1 MYLSGTVDEGKRG
14 VVVWNSY
21 HNGTK
26 TVTADA
32 TTSLSRS
39 LTRKVE
45 TVSMLRREVA
55 GWRSRHETVA
65 LVPTMGSLHPGH
77 LALVE
82 EGRRRCRRLVV
93 SIFVNP
99 KQFGPNEDF
108 ARYPRRIPEDIE
120 KLAAIGVD
128 LVFLPSVDEMFPNGF
143 ATTVK
148 VNLLSDDLCGLSRP
162 SHFPGVA
169 TVVTKLLMQ
178 CQPDVVLLGEKDYQQ
193 LQVVRA
199 LVRDLD
205 IPVTVVAVPTVR
217 EPDGLAMSSRN
228 DFLGESE
235 RQVATRF
242 AAVLV
247 TVSAR
252 LTAGEPVLEA
262 LDWGRR
268 ELDNLGV
275 NTLEYLEL
283 RDAATLLPVD
293 ALRSESR
300 LLAAV
305 RIGPTRLIDNLLVAP
320 VG

>member
-1 MYLSGTVDEGKRG
+1 M
-14 VVVWNSY
+14 
-21 HNGTK
+21 
-26 TVTADA
+26 
-32 TTSLSRS
+32 
-39 LTRKVE
+39 
-45 TVSMLRREVA
+45 
-55 GWRSRHETVA
+55 
-65 LVPTMGSLHPGH
+65 
-77 LALVE
+77 
-82 EGRRRCRRLVV
+82 V

-99 KQFGPNEDF
+99 KQFGPGEDF
-108 ARYPRRIPEDIE
+108 ERYPRLASKDIQ

-128 LVFLPSVDEMFPNGF
+128 IVFLPSVDEMFPKEF

-148 VNLLSDDLCGLSRP
+148 VNLLSDDLCGRTRS

-178 CQPDVVLLGEKDYQQ
+178 CQPDVALFGEKDYQQ
-193 LQVVRA
+193 LQVIRA

-205 IPVTVVAVPTVR
+205 IPVTVIAVPTVR
-217 EPDGLAMSSRN
+217 ESDGLAMSSRN
-228 DFLGESE
+228 DFLGKSE

-252 LTAGEPVLEA
+252 LTAGEPVPDA
-262 LDWGRR
+262 LAWGRR
-268 ELDNLGV
+268 ELGNVGV
-275 NTLEYLEL
+275 NALEYLEL
-283 RDAATLLPVD
+283 RDATTLLPVD
-293 ALRSESR
+293 AVKSESR

>member
-1 MYLSGTVDEGKRG
+1 MS
-14 VVVWNSY
+14 
-21 HNGTK
+21 
-26 TVTADA
+26 A
-32 TTSLSRS
+32 
-39 LTRKVE
+39 
-45 TVSMLRREVA
+45 LRREVA
-55 GWRSRHETVA
+55 GWRSRQETVA

-82 EGRRRCRRLVV
+82 EGRRRCRRSVV

-99 KQFGPNEDF
+99 KQFGPGEDF
-108 ARYPRRIPEDIE
+108 ERYPRLASKDIQ

-128 LVFLPSVDEMFPNGF
+128 IVFLPSVDEMFPKEF

-148 VNLLSDDLCGLSRP
+148 VNLLSDDLCGRTRS

-178 CQPDVVLLGEKDYQQ
+178 CQPDVALFGEKDYQQ
-193 LQVVRA
+193 LQVIRA

-205 IPVTVVAVPTVR
+205 IPVTVIAVPTVR
-217 EPDGLAMSSRN
+217 ESDGLAMSSRN
-228 DFLGESE
+228 DFLGKSE

-252 LTAGEPVLEA
+252 LTAGEPVPDA
-262 LDWGRR
+262 LAWGRR
-268 ELDNLGV
+268 ELGNVGV
-275 NTLEYLEL
+275 NALEYLEL
-283 RDAATLLPVD
+283 RDATTLLPVD
-293 ALRSESR
+293 AVKSESR

>member
-1 MYLSGTVDEGKRG
+1 MTADESTSLPCSPIRR
-14 VVVWNSY
+14 V
-21 HNGTK
+21 K
-26 TVTADA
+26 TVSA
-32 TTSLSRS
+32 
-39 LTRKVE
+39 
-45 TVSMLRREVA
+45 LRREVA
-55 GWRSRHETVA
+55 GWRSRQETVA

-82 EGRRRCRRLVV
+82 EGRRRCRRSVV

-99 KQFGPNEDF
+99 KQFGPGEDF
-108 ARYPRRIPEDIE
+108 ERYPRLASKDIQ

-128 LVFLPSVDEMFPNGF
+128 IVFLPSVDEMFPKEF

-148 VNLLSDDLCGLSRP
+148 VNLLSDDLCGRTRS

-178 CQPDVVLLGEKDYQQ
+178 CQPDVALFGEKDYQQ
-193 LQVVRA
+193 LQVIRA

-205 IPVTVVAVPTVR
+205 IPVTVIAVPTVR
-217 EPDGLAMSSRN
+217 ESDGLAMSSRN
-228 DFLGESE
+228 DFLGKSE

-252 LTAGEPVLEA
+252 LTAGEPVPDA
-262 LDWGRR
+262 LAWGRR
-268 ELDNLGV
+268 ELGNVGV
-275 NTLEYLEL
+275 NALEYLEL
-283 RDAATLLPVD
+283 RDATTLLPVD
-293 ALRSESR
+293 AVKSESR

>member
-1 MYLSGTVDEGKRG
+1 
-14 VVVWNSY
+14 
-21 HNGTK
+21 
-26 TVTADA
+26 
-32 TTSLSRS
+32 
-39 LTRKVE
+39 
-45 TVSMLRREVA
+45 MLRREVA
-55 GWRSRHETVA
+55 GWRSRDETVA

-99 KQFGPNEDF
+99 NQFGPEEDF
-108 ARYPRRIPEDIE
+108 DRYPRQESRDIE
-120 KLAAIGVD
+120 ELTARGVD
-128 LVFLPSVDEMFPNGF
+128 TVFVPSVEEMYPREF
-143 ATTVK
+143 ATSVI
-148 VNLLSDDLCGLSRP
+148 VNHLSEYLCGRARA
-162 SHFPGVA
+162 SHFSGVA

-178 CQPDVVLLGEKDYQQ
+178 CQPDVAIFGEKDYQQ
-193 LQVVRA
+193 LQIVRR

-228 DFLGESE
+228 EFLGDSE

-252 LTAGEPVLEA
+252 LTAGEPVQDTLE
-262 LDWGRR
+262 WGRR
-268 ELDNLGV
+268 ELGNVGV
-275 NTLEYLEL
+275 SALEYLEL
-283 RDAATLLPVD
+283 RDATTLLPID
-293 ALRSESR
+293 AVTTKSR

-305 RIGPTRLIDNLLVAP
+305 RIGATRLIDNLPVAP